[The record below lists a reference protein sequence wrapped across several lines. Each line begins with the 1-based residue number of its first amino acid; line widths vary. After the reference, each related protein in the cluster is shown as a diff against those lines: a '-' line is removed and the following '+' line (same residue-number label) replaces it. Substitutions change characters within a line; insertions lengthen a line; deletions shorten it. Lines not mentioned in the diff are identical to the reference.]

1 MKEKQIS
8 AEPLYS
14 IIFTKIK
21 MQLRY
26 QICQDCYLTLVLKD
40 TEKKKKDK
48 STKYFN
54 LHWVPKIPMP
64 HLVRPLVPSF

>member
-1 MKEKQIS
+1 MKGKIS
-8 AEPLYS
+8 AEPLCS

-26 QICQDCYLTLVLKD
+26 QSCQDCYLTLVLKD
-40 TEKKKKDK
+40 TEKKDK

-64 HLVRPLVPSF
+64 HLIRPLVPLF